1 MQTALAALLG
11 AGLACALFLLFLP
24 GYLERRRRAGD
35 DYGAAALALLQGI
48 DALGQRL
55 DGVQQS
61 LGASL
66 GTTADTLSRIGE
78 QLGALG
84 KSTEQVLEV
93 GKDIASLQ
101 DVLRPPKL
109 RGGFGEIMMERLL
122 AEVVPGRYV
131 CQYRFRSGETV
142 DAVIHLAAGM
152 VPVDSKFPL
161 DAFNRLL
168 AAEDDVSRRAFRRE
182 FERAVRTHI
191 DAVARYIKAD
201 EGTLDFALM
210 YIPAENV
217 FYELHRS
224 EFGLD
229 APRLDPS
236 GGQGGP
242 GIFAYAQERRVF
254 PVSPSTFYTY
264 LSAIA
269 LGLRGLQVE
278 ERARE
283 LLGHLAR
290 LRQEFDRFQRDFG
303 VLGGHIEQAHKKYDG
318 LNVSL
323 ARLGDRLALPLTEE
337 EAELTPAET
346 SRQLPA
352 G

>member
-1 MQTALAALLG
+1 MMETFLAALLS
-11 AGLACALFLLFLP
+11 AGLVGALFLLFLP
-24 GYLERRRRAGD
+24 GYVERRRQEATNER
-35 DYGAAALALLQGI
+35 AAADAALRQSL

-55 DGVQQS
+55 DGIQASV
-61 LGASL
+61 GASL
-66 GTTADTLSRIGE
+66 SNTAGALGRIGE

-84 KSTEQVLEV
+84 KSTERVLEV

-101 DVLRPPKL
+101 EVLRPPKL
-109 RGGFGEIMMERLL
+109 RGGFGEVMMERLL

-131 CQYRFRSGETV
+131 CQHRFRSGETV

-210 YIPAENV
+210 YVPAENV

-224 EFGLD
+224 EFGAD
-229 APRLDPS
+229 ALS
-236 GGQGGP
+236 GAGQAAP
-242 GIFAYAQERRVF
+242 AGIFAYAQERRVF

-269 LGLRGLQVE
+269 FGLRGLRVE

-290 LRQEFDRFQRDFG
+290 LSQEFDRFQRDFG
-303 VLGGHIEQAHKKYDG
+303 VLGGHIEQAHRKYDG
-318 LNVSL
+318 LNLSL
-323 ARLGDRLALPLTEE
+323 ARLGDRLALPLAEE
-337 EAELTPAET
+337 DASAVAEA